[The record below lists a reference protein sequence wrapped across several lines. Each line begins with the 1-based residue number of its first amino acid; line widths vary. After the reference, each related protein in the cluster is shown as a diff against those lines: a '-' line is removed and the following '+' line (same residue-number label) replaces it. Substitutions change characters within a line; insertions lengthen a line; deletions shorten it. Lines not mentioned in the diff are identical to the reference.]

1 MQSKTQIIA
10 RPLALAISLTLAFGG
25 MAEAAKPKGKRWSN
39 PAARNAP
46 ARPAAGV
53 QRPVGEVYLSKG
65 RSQLITLPAAID
77 EVFVTNDAVADVK
90 VKSANQIYLLGK
102 DKGETSFYVTGRDG
116 KIIYSANIRVAQN
129 INSIDDIMR
138 QAMPESDITVVTSG
152 QTMLLLGTAASP
164 EDSAQ
169 AERIAD
175 SMMNPG
181 INLADPA
188 ALRDIVVINRLRV
201 ATPMQV
207 TLQVRIA
214 EVNRSLIKEFNSS
227 LRTLDSTSGFKFGI
241 TQGREGITL
250 DGAGG
255 GQINPIGGT
264 LTTLGF
270 LGRLFGLDI
279 GTALD
284 IGETQGF
291 VATLASPS
299 LTALSGQQAN
309 FLAGGQLPIPVRTP
323 VPGGGFITTVEFK
336 PYGVNLTFTPRVM
349 ADGRI
354 SLAVNPEVSD
364 LDFSNSV
371 TIDGAT
377 IPSLSTRSART
388 TVELGSG
395 QSFVIGG
402 LLRTINGSTLTKTP
416 GIGDVPVLGAL
427 FRSNSYRRNETELII
442 VVTPYLVKPVSADK
456 IVLPTDGFEAPTDV
470 GRLLLNETYRGV
482 SGKSR
487 PMPTM
492 APPKTVAQP
501 QIGAG
506 LAVPEPQVP
515 AKRAPVESGPATPG
529 FSG

>member
-1 MQSKTQIIA
+1 MQSRTKIIA
-10 RPLALAISLTLAFGG
+10 RPLAIAIGLALATGG
-25 MAEAAKPKGKRWSN
+25 MAEAAKPKGKRWVKPTRSV
-39 PAARNAP
+39 AT
-46 ARPAAGV
+46 RPMSGV
-53 QRPVGEVYLSKG
+53 QRPAGEVYLSKG
-65 RSQLITLPAAID
+65 RSQLLTLPAPIA
-77 EVFVTNDAVADVK
+77 EVFITNDAVADIK
-90 VKSANQIYLLGK
+90 VKSPTQLYVYGK
-102 DKGETSFYVTGRDG
+102 EKGETSFYVTGNDG
-116 KIIYSANIRVAQN
+116 RVIYSADIRVAQN
-129 INSIDDIMR
+129 INSIEEILKA
-138 QAMPESDITVVTSG
+138 AMPESDISVVMAG

-169 AERIAD
+169 AQSIAD
-175 SMMNPG
+175 SMINPG
-181 INLADPA
+181 INLSDPA

-241 TQGREGITL
+241 TQGRDGVSL
-250 DGAGG
+250 NGAGG
-255 GQINPIGGT
+255 GTINPIGGT

-270 LGRLFGLDI
+270 LGKLFGLDI

-291 VATLASPS
+291 VSTLASPS
-299 LTALSGQQAN
+299 LTALSGQTAN

-323 VPGGGFITTVEFK
+323 VSGGGYITTVEFK
-336 PYGVNLTFTPRVM
+336 PYGVNLTFTPKVM

-354 SLAVNPEVSD
+354 SLAVSPEVSD

-377 IPSLSTRSART
+377 IPSLSTRSAKT
-388 TVELGSG
+388 MVELGSG

-402 LLRTINGSTLTKTP
+402 LLRTTGGNTLTKTP

-456 IVLPTDGFEAPTDV
+456 IVLPTDGYRSPTDA
-470 GRLLLNETYRGV
+470 GRLLLNETYKGI
-482 SGKSR
+482 SGAKR

-492 APPKTVAQP
+492 APPQTVVQP
-501 QIGAG
+501 QVGAG
-506 LAVPEPQVP
+506 LVPQEAPAP
-515 AKRAPVESGPATPG
+515 AKRAPVKTGAATPG